1 MLSILKYLIFILLNF
16 TVSFSWGQRIYA
28 SNSVL
33 STGNWYK
40 ISILQSGV
48 YKIDVPFL
56 SKLGLSG
63 SIPSNQ
69 IKIFGNGGQ
78 MLPESN
84 SIPRIDDLQEI
95 AIDIEDGGDGVL
107 NGTDYI
113 LFYAEGTNYW
123 KKDSVNKGFT
133 HVKNVYTDKSYYYIT
148 IGSANIK
155 VPNQAPF
162 QNATTLVNSY
172 NERFAHELDS
182 INFLSS
188 GKEWFGE
195 ELSNSPGRKSVQ
207 SFNLPF
213 NDYSGNG
220 TLITSIAARS
230 VNVSASVGISVG
242 SQSIKQVNFSPITT
256 GIYDLFA
263 QEVQSRSDFLIASN
277 TSQIAFS
284 YLQGSSNSQAWINWF
299 EFYAR
304 RPLGFT
310 PDHQLLFR
318 DWNSVGN
325 QAAEFVINNATSDC
339 IVWDITNKSFPIKM
353 LTTISGSQLHFI
365 NDAQTLHEYICFS
378 NFLLPTIEGKINN
391 QNLHNTTEA
400 DLIIVTNPSF
410 LQQAQALASFH
421 QQHDHFNI
429 AIATTDQIYN
439 EFSSGIPDLVA
450 IRDFIKMYYDRYK
463 SSWNQSGKY
472 LLLFGKASFD
482 YKNRIINNT
491 NLVPGYES
499 ISSLDPLTTYTSDDF
514 FGFLDD
520 NEDINSSIVLNTLDI
535 GIGRIPAKN
544 QDEAKNFINK
554 VLEYSSSPAMGPWR
568 NNMDFIA
575 DDGDQNL
582 HLEDAETI
590 TSTVSATAPIYNL
603 RKIYLDAFKK
613 EGGSGGG
620 SYPQANT
627 AISNN
632 LYNGTLI
639 WNYNGHGGSTRLA
652 EEDILDQ
659 QIINNINNE
668 FKLPLFITA
677 TCDFAPFDN
686 PIVNSLGENLLI
698 RPKTG
703 AIALMTT
710 TRPVFAFSNRILN
723 NNYLSI
729 ALQKDTSGNYRSLG
743 MAMKDA
749 KNYTYLNSSDIINNR
764 KFTLLGDPALTL
776 SFPINQ
782 VVPETVNNISI
793 SSQVDTIKATQFVT
807 ITGEVKDSKGN
818 LLNNFNGTVYLTLY
832 DKPGTIMTLG
842 NDPSSFP
849 VSFSTQENI
858 LFKGKATSKNGE
870 YSFRFRLPKDINFQ
884 YGNGKISLYAQDGVI
899 DGNGFSTKII
909 IGGISNEHL
918 TDNLGPQI
926 KAYLNDKKFVN
937 GGISNN
943 DPILLADLEDSSGI
957 NTGSSGIGHDISV
970 TIDNDSH
977 SYYVLNNY
985 YESETDN
992 YQKGSLRFQLPV
1004 LSAGHHTLKIKAWDV
1019 LNNSSES
1026 TLDFTVINDDKLVLS
1041 HVLNY
1046 PNPFTTSTSFWFEHN
1061 FPDVDLYTKIE
1072 IFTVSGKLIKTL
1084 TRTIN
1089 TPGNRSSDVTWDG
1102 TDEFGAKI
1110 GRGVYIYRLRV
1121 KTADGKTAE
1130 KWERLVILK

>member
-1 MLSILKYLIFILLNF
+1 MRSKLKYLIFISLNF
-16 TVSFSWGQRIYA
+16 IVSYSWGQRSY
-28 SNSVL
+28 SPNSVL
-33 STGNWYK
+33 ASGNWYK
-40 ISILQSGV
+40 ISVLQTGV

-56 SKLGLSG
+56 NRLGFSG
-63 SIPSNQ
+63 PIPSNQ
-69 IKIFGNGGQ
+69 IKLFGNGGQ
-78 MLPESN
+78 MLSESN
-84 SIPRIDDLQEI
+84 SGKRIDDLQEI
-95 AIDIEDGGDGVL
+95 AVDIEDGGDGVL
-107 NGTDYI
+107 NGSDYLLFYGEGTDY
-113 LFYAEGTNYW
+113 W
-123 KKDSVNKGFT
+123 KNDSINKSFT
-133 HVKNVYTDKSYYYIT
+133 HVKNIYSDKSYYYIT
-148 IGSANIK
+148 IGSNNIRIPAQ
-155 VPNQAPF
+155 VPV
-162 QNATTLVNSY
+162 QNASLQVNSY
-172 NERFAHELDS
+172 NERFAHELYS

-195 ELSNSPGRKSVQ
+195 ELSNAPGRKSTQ
-207 SFNLPF
+207 NFNLPF
-213 NDYSGNG
+213 SDYNGNS
-220 TLITSIAARS
+220 TFVTNLAARS
-230 VNVSASVGISVG
+230 VNVPASVGITIGGQSV
-242 SQSIKQVNFSPITT
+242 QQVNFSPVTT

-263 QEVQSRSDFLIASN
+263 QEVENRSDFVIPSSS
-277 TSQIAFS
+277 SQISFS
-284 YLQGSSNSQAWINWF
+284 YLQGSANSQAWLNWF
-299 EFYAR
+299 EFYSR
-304 RPLGFT
+304 RPLDFISSR
-310 PDHQLLFR
+310 QLFFR

-325 QAAEFVINNATSDC
+325 QAVEFIIDHSTPDC
-339 IVWDITNKSFPIKM
+339 IVWDITNKFFPVRM
-353 LTTISGSQLHFI
+353 LTTISGNQIHFI
-365 NDAQTLHEYICFS
+365 NVAEVLHEYVCFS
-378 NFLLPTIEGKINN
+378 NFLIPTIEGKIIN
-391 QNLHNTTEA
+391 QNLHNTSEA

-410 LQQAQALASFH
+410 ISQAQSIANYH
-421 QQHDHFNI
+421 QQIDHLKVV
-429 AIATTDQIYN
+429 IATTEQIYN
-439 EFSSGIPDLVA
+439 EFSSGIPDPVA

-463 SSWNQSGKY
+463 NSWNQSGKY

-482 YKNRIINNT
+482 YKNRIVNNT

-499 ISSLDPLTTYTSDDF
+499 VSSLDPLSTYTSDDF

-520 NEDINSSIVLNTLDI
+520 NEDINSPIVLNTLDI

-544 QDEAKNFINK
+544 QDDAKNFTNK
-554 VLEYSSSPAMGPWR
+554 ILEYSSSASFGPWR

-582 HLEDAETI
+582 HLQDAETI
-590 TSTVSATAPIYNL
+590 TSTVSTTAPVYNL
-603 RKIYLDAFKK
+603 RKVYLDAFNK

-620 SYPQANT
+620 SYPQAN
-627 AISNN
+627 ISINNN

-659 QIINNINNE
+659 QIVNNLNNE

-703 AIALMTT
+703 GIALMTT

-723 NNYLSI
+723 NNYLQI

-743 MAMKDA
+743 SAMKDA

-782 VVPETVNNISI
+782 VVPETVNNTSI
-793 SSQVDTIKATQFVT
+793 LNQSDTIKATQFVT
-807 ITGEVKDSKGN
+807 ITGEVKDFKGSI
-818 LLNNFNGTVYLTLY
+818 LNNFNGTVYLTVF
-832 DKPGTIMTLG
+832 DKPGTISTLG
-842 NDPSSFP
+842 NDASSIP

-858 LFKGKATSKNGE
+858 LFKGKATSHNGQ
-870 YSFRFRLPKDINFQ
+870 YTFRFRLPKDINFQ
-884 YGNGKISLYAQDGVI
+884 YGNGKISLYAQDGVK
-899 DGNGFSTKII
+899 DGNGFNTNII
-909 IGGISNEHL
+909 IGGISDEHL

-943 DPILLADLEDSSGI
+943 DPVLIADLEDSSGI
-957 NTGSSGIGHDISV
+957 NTGSSGIGHDLSV
-970 TIDNDSH
+970 TIDNDAH

-1019 LNNSSES
+1019 LNNSSEYS
-1026 TLDFTVINDDKLVLS
+1026 IDFTVVNDDKLVLS

-1046 PNPFTTSTSFWFEHN
+1046 PNPFTTNTSFWFEHN
-1061 FPDVDLYTKIE
+1061 FPDIDLYTKIE

-1089 TPGNRSSDVTWDG
+1089 TPGNRSSEVNWDG
-1102 TDEFGAKI
+1102 TDEFGSKI

-1121 KTADGKTAE
+1121 RTASGKAAE

>member
-1 MLSILKYLIFILLNF
+1 MP
-16 TVSFSWGQRIYA
+16 
-28 SNSVL
+28 NSVL
-33 STGNWYK
+33 SSGNWYK
-40 ISILQSGV
+40 ISILESGV
-48 YKIDVPFL
+48 YKIDVSFL
-56 SKLGLSG
+56 NRLGLNG
-63 SIPSNQ
+63 NVPSNQ
-69 IKIFGNGGQ
+69 IKIYGNGGE
-78 MLPESN
+78 MLPEAN
-84 SIPRIDDLQEI
+84 SASRIDDLQEV
-95 AIDIEDGGDGVL
+95 ALDIQDGGDGVL
-107 NGTDYI
+107 NGSDYV
-113 LFYAEGTNYW
+113 LFYAGGTNYW
-123 KKDSVNKGFT
+123 RKDSVNKSFT
-133 HVKNVYTDKSYYYIT
+133 HIKNIYSDKAYYYLT
-148 IGSANIK
+148 IGANNIK
-155 VPNQAPF
+155 VLTQPLL
-162 QNATTLVNSY
+162 QNASVFVSSY

-195 ELSNSPGRKSVQ
+195 ELSNSPGRKSIQ
-207 SFNLPF
+207 NFNLPF
-213 NDYSGNG
+213 TDYSGNA
-220 TLITSIAARS
+220 TIISNLAARS
-230 VNVSASVGISVG
+230 VNVPATVGVTIG
-242 SQSIKQVNFSPITT
+242 SQSIEQINFAPVTT

-263 QEVQSRSDFLIASN
+263 QEVEKRTDFVFPLSN
-277 TSQIAFS
+277 SSQISFS
-284 YLQGSSNSQAWINWF
+284 YMQGSSNSQAWLNWF
-299 EFYAR
+299 EIYAR
-304 RPLGFT
+304 RPLSFISGR
-310 PDHQLLFR
+310 QLFFR
-318 DWNSVGN
+318 DWNSIGN
-325 QAAEFVINNATSDC
+325 QAAEFSIENAPPDC
-339 IVWDITNKSFPIKM
+339 SVWDITNKFIPVKM
-353 LTTISGSQLHFI
+353 STSLIGNQMHFI
-365 NDAQTLHEYICFS
+365 NDAQSLHEYVCFS
-378 NFLLPTIEGKINN
+378 TFLTPVIEGKITN
-391 QNLHNTTEA
+391 QNLHNSTEA
-400 DLIIVTNPSF
+400 DLIIVTNPLFIS
-410 LQQAQALASFH
+410 QAQIISSYH
-421 QQHDHFNI
+421 QQNDHLRV

-439 EFSSGIPDLVA
+439 EFSSGIPDPVA
-450 IRDFIKMYYDRYK
+450 IRDFIKMYYDKYK
-463 SSWNQSGKY
+463 NNWNQSGKY

-482 YKNRIINNT
+482 YKNRIVNNT

-499 ISSLDPLTTYTSDDF
+499 ISSLDPLSTYTSDDF

-520 NEDINSSIVLNTLDI
+520 NEDINSSIILNTLDI

-544 QDEAKNFINK
+544 PDEAKSFANK
-554 VLEYSSSPAMGPWR
+554 VLEYSTSSSMGPWR

-582 HLEDAETI
+582 HLQDAETI
-590 TSTVSATAPIYNL
+590 TSTVFTTAPVYNI

-627 AISNN
+627 SINNN

-652 EEDILDQ
+652 EEDILDL
-659 QIINNINNE
+659 QIVNNINNE

-686 PIVNSLGENLLI
+686 PIVNSLGENLLV
-698 RPKTG
+698 RAKTG
-703 AIALMTT
+703 GIALMTT

-729 ALQKDTSGNYRSLG
+729 ALQKDTSGKYRSLG
-743 MAMKDA
+743 MAIKDT

-776 SFPINQ
+776 SFPVNQ
-782 VVPETVNNISI
+782 VVAETVNNLSI
-793 SSQVDTIKATQFVT
+793 LNQPDTIKATQFVT
-807 ITGEVKDSKGN
+807 LTGEIKDSKGSV
-818 LLNNFNGTVYLTLY
+818 LNNFNGTVYLTLF
-832 DKPGTIMTLG
+832 DKPESITTLG
-842 NDPSSFP
+842 NDASSIP

-858 LFKGKATSKNGE
+858 LFKGKATSKNGQ

-884 YGNGKISLYAQDGVI
+884 YGNGKLSMYAQDGVK
-899 DGNGFSTKII
+899 DGNGFSTNII
-909 IGGISNEHL
+909 IGGISDEHL
-918 TDNLGPQI
+918 TDKSGPQI

-943 DPILLADLEDSSGI
+943 DPILIADLEDSSGI
-957 NTGSSGIGHDISV
+957 NTGSSGIGHDLSL
-970 TIDNDSH
+970 TIDNDPH

-992 YQKGSLRFQLPV
+992 YQKGSLHFQLPT

-1026 TLDFTVINDDKLVLS
+1026 AIDFTVVNDNKLVLS

-1046 PNPFTTSTSFWFEHN
+1046 PNPFTTNTSFWFEHN
-1061 FPDVDLYTKIE
+1061 LPDIDLYTKIE

-1089 TPGNRSSDVTWDG
+1089 TPGNRSSEVTWDG
-1102 TDEFGAKI
+1102 TDEFGNKI

-1121 KTADGKTAE
+1121 RTADGKTAE